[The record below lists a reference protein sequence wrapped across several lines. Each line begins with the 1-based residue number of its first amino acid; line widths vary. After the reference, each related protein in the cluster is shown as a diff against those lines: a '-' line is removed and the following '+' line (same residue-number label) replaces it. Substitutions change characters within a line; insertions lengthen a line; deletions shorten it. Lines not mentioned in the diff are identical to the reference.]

1 LENLF
6 LKNNYKN
13 SFYNLLEKVI
23 GKRKNKIGKK
33 KVGKRKNRIEKL
45 NISNHVYDKKF

>member
-6 LKNNYKN
+6 LKNNYKK

-33 KVGKRKNRIEKL
+33 KLEKEKTGLKN
-45 NISNHVYDKKF
+45 